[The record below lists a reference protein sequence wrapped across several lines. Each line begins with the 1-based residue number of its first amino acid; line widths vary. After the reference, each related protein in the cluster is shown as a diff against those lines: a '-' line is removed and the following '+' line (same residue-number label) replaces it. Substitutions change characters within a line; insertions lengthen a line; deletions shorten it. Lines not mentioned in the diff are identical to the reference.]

1 MNKLKPRL
9 LSAEDSLSC
18 STGSG
23 TGVGAVLFDFD
34 GTLSLIRTGWQQ
46 VMVPMMVD
54 FLRELKSGEDD
65 REIRSIVE
73 ETVWQLTGKDTVY
86 QMEALADLVQQR
98 GGNPWTPL
106 AYKREYLGRLNHA
119 IAARVEGLRSGT
131 VRPDSLLVP
140 GARAFI
146 EALYERGVR
155 LYLASGTDHGDVT
168 EEARLLVIDQYFGDR
183 IFGAR
188 DDRSFSKAQ
197 LVRQILSTAELS
209 PEHLIVFGDGF
220 VEIEEVKKAGGR
232 AIGVATCEPECLM
245 INEWKRQRLNA
256 VGADMIVA
264 NFLCR
269 DLLFSLCHIG

>member
-1 MNKLKPRL
+1 MLKPWL
-9 LSAEDSLSC
+9 LSAKNPLPY
-18 STGSG
+18 TTRLGA
-23 TGVGAVLFDFD
+23 GVCAALFDFD

-54 FLRELKSGEDD
+54 FLRELKSGEGD

-73 ETVWQLTGKDTVY
+73 ETVWQLTGKDTIY
-86 QMEALADLVQQR
+86 QMEALADLVRQR
-98 GGNPWTPL
+98 SGNPWDPL

-119 IAARVEGLRSGT
+119 IAARIEGLRSGA

-140 GARAFI
+140 GARAFV
-146 EALYERGVR
+146 EALCERGVR

-168 EEARLLVIDQYFGDR
+168 EEARLLKIDQYFGDR

-188 DDRSFSKAQ
+188 DDRSFSKAH
-197 LVRQILSTAELS
+197 LVRQILSTAEFS
-209 PEHLIVFGDGF
+209 PEHLIVFGDGY

-232 AIGVATCEPECLM
+232 AIGVATCEPECLL
-245 INEWKRQRLNA
+245 INEWKRQRLSA

-269 DLLFSLCHIG
+269 DLLLSLC